1 MKDSIRI
8 AFYEL
13 GEIHYKYGMLTE
25 AIKAWVKSHD
35 FSSQASDLL
44 NVSYMISVASYEVGN
59 N

>member
-8 AFYEL
+8 AFLEL

-35 FSSQASDLL
+35 FSTQP
-44 NVSYMISVASYEVGN
+44 
-59 N
+59 